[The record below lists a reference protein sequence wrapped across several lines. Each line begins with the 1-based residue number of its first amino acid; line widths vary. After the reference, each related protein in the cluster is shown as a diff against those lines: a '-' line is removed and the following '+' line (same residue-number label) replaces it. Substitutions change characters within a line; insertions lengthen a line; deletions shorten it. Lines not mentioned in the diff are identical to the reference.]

1 MSLYMIDIQLPD
13 DFTQDFIELIPY
25 QRALIDQLMNEGK
38 ILTYSLAAN
47 RSKLWVI
54 VDANNRHEVYNI
66 LSGFPIFDFIKSTVS
81 ELAFHN
87 HAEQGTL
94 QFSLN

>member
-25 QRALIDQLMNEGK
+25 QRAHIDQLMNNGK
-38 ILTYSLAAN
+38 VVSYSLAAN

-54 VDANNRHEVYNI
+54 IDADNRREVYDI
-66 LSGFPIFDFIKSTVS
+66 LSGFPIFDYIKPVVS

-87 HAEQGTL
+87 HAEHGL
-94 QFSLN
+94 LEFSLN